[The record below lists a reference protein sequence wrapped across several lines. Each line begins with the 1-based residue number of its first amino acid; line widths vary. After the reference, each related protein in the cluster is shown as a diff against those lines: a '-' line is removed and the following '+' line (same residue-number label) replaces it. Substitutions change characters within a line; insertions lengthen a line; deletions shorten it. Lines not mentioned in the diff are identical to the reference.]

1 MNIELSRAQF
11 LSDCYTAGKYQG
23 NWLLIPDPMEVVLQ
37 WMHDGT
43 VAEISNRAGLY
54 NSLKARLLSS
64 NQGRFANIKLGIKKE
79 DKK

>member
-1 MNIELSRAQF
+1 MNIELLRAQF

-43 VAEISNRAGLY
+43 VAETEVNAKLY
-54 NSLKARLLSS
+54 NSMKGDISS
-64 NQGRFANIKLGIKKE
+64 AKGRFAKIKIGGQQ
-79 DKK
+79 